1 LAATPG
7 PWSRTEI
14 ATLPVHRVCVDRD
27 RRGAV
32 SSGVGDQVDEHLLES
47 NPVRMQPGLNVDVDL
62 GVVVSG
68 ELDSPVCDLT

>member
-1 LAATPG
+1 
-7 PWSRTEI
+7 
-14 ATLPVHRVCVDRD
+14 VDRD

-47 NPVRMQPGLNVDVDL
+47 NPVRRHMQAGLNVDVDL